1 MPDDRTLLIRT
12 HKGHEASARLLW
24 ERHAPAML
32 ALAGAVL
39 RAHADVSPED
49 VVQSAFCRLLQADRG
64 ALRRVRDV
72 RAWLCQVTRRIA
84 INEIR
89 GARREGE
96 RRARSDARPAPSSP
110 LTTDLGVAVDALSR
124 RDREVVMLK
133 HAGGLTFDQIAL
145 ALDINR
151 STAAS
156 RYRGAI
162 DRLRAALAD
171 APPHRPLH
179 HEVAHG

>member
-1 MPDDRTLLIRT
+1 MVDDRTLLIRT
-12 HKGHEASARLLW
+12 YKGHEASARLLW

-39 RAHADVSPED
+39 RAHAGVSAED
-49 VVQSAFCRLLQADRG
+49 VVQTAFCRVLQADR
-64 ALRRVRDV
+64 ASLKRVREV
-72 RAWLCQVTRRIA
+72 RAWLCQVTRRVA

-89 GARREGE
+89 GERREGA
-96 RRARSDARPAPSSP
+96 RRARAGAIRADPGPHASDLCA
-110 LTTDLGVAVDALSR
+110 AVDALSR

-156 RYRGAI
+156 RYRAAI
-162 DRLRAALAD
+162 ERLRAALTD
-171 APPHRPLH
+171 DVTHLE
-179 HEVAHG
+179 EVAHG